1 MAERPPWHRVMEVF
15 TRVSDMYYTFRL
27 PAQASVPD
35 GAILH
40 HLRILLGQFK
50 QTQRQEETMKPHPIR
65 ACAIRG
71 KLFYA
76 RVTWRSRIVAPIALT
91 LVTAIVAA
99 ACTGGNDIEEIATAQ
114 PTAAQSAATAPT
126 AAPTA
131 VPTTAAAEPA
141 AIQTSANCDPST
153 TVDPAEIAKPASS
166 ELSIE
171 EQKKALIA
179 IVNERL
185 SGFNN
190 EELPRLKIPPDA
202 RDHRQGGIWVTIE
215 FNSDFLDT
223 IPKSKE
229 CLDIL
234 MRDTYEALFTAGFD
248 LTWVDMTAI
257 GETIVRAKGR
267 SGIAPAQV
275 IKTRLTRD
283 VAETIDWAN
292 KESLDFDEIWNTLL
306 VNPVWRRAL
315 KEAQEGD

>member
-1 MAERPPWHRVMEVF
+1 
-15 TRVSDMYYTFRL
+15 
-27 PAQASVPD
+27 
-35 GAILH
+35 
-40 HLRILLGQFK
+40 
-50 QTQRQEETMKPHPIR
+50 MKPNPIR

-76 RVTWRSRIVAPIALT
+76 RVTWKSRIVAPIALT
-91 LVTAIVAA
+91 LVTTIVAA
-99 ACTGGNDIEEIATAQ
+99 ACTGGTDSEEIATAQ
-114 PTAAQSAATAPT
+114 PTVSQSAATAPT
-126 AAPTA
+126 AASTA
-131 VPTTAAAEPA
+131 VPTTAAAEPI
-141 AIQTSANCDPST
+141 AIPTLANCDPTAT
-153 TVDPAEIAKPASS
+153 THPAEIAKPASS

-248 LTWVDMTAI
+248 LMWVDMTAI
-257 GETIVRAKGR
+257 GETMLHGGSGRSRGR
-267 SGIAPAQV
+267 SGMAPAQV

-315 KEAQEGD
+315 QEAQEGD

>member
-1 MAERPPWHRVMEVF
+1 
-15 TRVSDMYYTFRL
+15 
-27 PAQASVPD
+27 
-35 GAILH
+35 
-40 HLRILLGQFK
+40 
-50 QTQRQEETMKPHPIR
+50 MKPHPIR
-65 ACAIRG
+65 ECAIRG

-76 RVTWRSRIVAPIALT
+76 RVTWRSRFAAPIALT

-99 ACTGGNDIEEIATAQ
+99 ACAGGIDSEEIATAQ
-114 PTAAQSAATAPT
+114 PTAAQSAATAQPTAAQSAATAPTAAPAAAPTAVPTTAATAPSAAST

-153 TVDPAEIAKPASS
+153 TAHPAERAKPASS

-223 IPKSKE
+223 IPESKE

-248 LTWVDMTAI
+248 LTWVDMTAL

-292 KESLDFDEIWNTLL
+292 KELLDFDEIWNTLL
-306 VNPVWRRAL
+306 VSPVWRRAL
-315 KEAQEGD
+315 QEAQEGD

>member
-1 MAERPPWHRVMEVF
+1 
-15 TRVSDMYYTFRL
+15 
-27 PAQASVPD
+27 
-35 GAILH
+35 
-40 HLRILLGQFK
+40 
-50 QTQRQEETMKPHPIR
+50 MKPHPIR

-91 LVTAIVAA
+91 LVTTIVAA
-99 ACTGGNDIEEIATAQ
+99 ACTGGTDSEEITTAQ
-114 PTAAQSAATAPT
+114 PTVSQSAATAPTAASTAVPTTAATAPTAASTAAPTAVPTTAATAPTDAST

-131 VPTTAAAEPA
+131 VPTTAAAEPI
-141 AIQTSANCDPST
+141 AIPTLANCDPTAT
-153 TVDPAEIAKPASS
+153 THPAERAKPASS

-185 SGFNN
+185 SGSNN
-190 EELPRLKIPPDA
+190 KELPRLKIPPDA

-223 IPKSKE
+223 IPESKD

-248 LTWVDMTAI
+248 LTWVDMTAL

-275 IKTRLTRD
+275 IKTRLTHD

-306 VNPVWRRAL
+306 ISPVWRRAL

>member
-1 MAERPPWHRVMEVF
+1 MR
-15 TRVSDMYYTFRL
+15 
-27 PAQASVPD
+27 
-35 GAILH
+35 
-40 HLRILLGQFK
+40 
-50 QTQRQEETMKPHPIR
+50 PHPIR
-65 ACAIRG
+65 ACAMRG

-76 RVTWRSRIVAPIALT
+76 RVTSRSRIVAPIALT
-91 LVTAIVAA
+91 LVTAIVVT
-99 ACTGGNDIEEIATAQ
+99 ACAGGTDSEEGATAQ
-114 PTAAQSAATAPT
+114 PTAAQSAASAPT

-131 VPTTAAAEPA
+131 APTTVPTTVPTTAAAAPTVAPA
-141 AIQTSANCDPST
+141 AA
-153 TVDPAEIAKPASS
+153 PAEVPAAAAAEPTAIPTSKVCRPIATADHAETATAASS
-166 ELSIE
+166 DLSIE

-202 RDHRQGGIWVTIE
+202 RDHRQGGIWVTVE

-248 LTWVDMTAI
+248 LTWVDMTAL
-257 GETIVRAKGR
+257 GETIVRSRGR

-275 IKTRLTRD
+275 IKTRLKRE

-292 KESLDFDEIWNTLL
+292 KESLDFDEIWDTLL
-306 VNPVWRRAL
+306 LSPVWRRAL
-315 KEAQEGD
+315 EEAQEGN

>member
-1 MAERPPWHRVMEVF
+1 MR
-15 TRVSDMYYTFRL
+15 
-27 PAQASVPD
+27 
-35 GAILH
+35 
-40 HLRILLGQFK
+40 
-50 QTQRQEETMKPHPIR
+50 PHPIR

-76 RVTWRSRIVAPIALT
+76 RVTSRSRIVAPIALT
-91 LVTAIVAA
+91 LVTAIVGA
-99 ACTGGNDIEEIATAQ
+99 ACAGGTDSEEIATAQ

-126 AAPTA
+126 AVPTAAPTA
-131 VPTTAAAEPA
+131 VPTTAAIAPTAAPTAAPTEVPTTAAAEPT
-141 AIQTSANCDPST
+141 AIPESADCEPT
-153 TVDPAEIAKPASS
+153 APPPEGVAPGSS
-166 ELSIE
+166 DLSIE

-190 EELPRLKIPPDA
+190 KELPRLKIPPDA

-223 IPKSKE
+223 IPESKE

-248 LTWVDMTAI
+248 LTWVDMTAL
-257 GETIVRAKGR
+257 GETIVRARGR

-275 IKTRLTRD
+275 IKTRLKRD

-292 KESLDFDEIWNTLL
+292 KDSLDFDEIWDTLL
-306 VNPVWRRAL
+306 LAPVWRRAL
-315 KEAQEGD
+315 QEAEEGN

>member
-1 MAERPPWHRVMEVF
+1 
-15 TRVSDMYYTFRL
+15 
-27 PAQASVPD
+27 
-35 GAILH
+35 
-40 HLRILLGQFK
+40 
-50 QTQRQEETMKPHPIR
+50 MKPHPIR

-131 VPTTAAAEPA
+131 VLTTAATASTAASTAAPTAVPTTAATAPTAASTAAPTAVPTTAAVEPA

-229 CLDIL
+229 CIDIL

-248 LTWVDMTAI
+248 LMWVDMTAI
-257 GETIVRAKGR
+257 GETMLHGGSGRSRGR
-267 SGIAPAQV
+267 SGMAPAQV

-306 VNPVWRRAL
+306 MSPVWRRAL

>member
-1 MAERPPWHRVMEVF
+1 
-15 TRVSDMYYTFRL
+15 
-27 PAQASVPD
+27 
-35 GAILH
+35 
-40 HLRILLGQFK
+40 
-50 QTQRQEETMKPHPIR
+50 MKPHPIR

-99 ACTGGNDIEEIATAQ
+99 ACTGGIDSEEIATAQ
-114 PTAAQSAATAPT
+114 PTAAQSAATAPTAAPTAVPTTAATAPTAAST

-153 TVDPAEIAKPASS
+153 TVDPVEIAKPASS

-248 LTWVDMTAI
+248 LMWVDMTAL

-306 VNPVWRRAL
+306 MSPVWRRAL

>member
-1 MAERPPWHRVMEVF
+1 
-15 TRVSDMYYTFRL
+15 
-27 PAQASVPD
+27 
-35 GAILH
+35 
-40 HLRILLGQFK
+40 
-50 QTQRQEETMKPHPIR
+50 MKPHRIR

-76 RVTWRSRIVAPIALT
+76 RVTSRSRIVAPIALT

-99 ACTGGNDIEEIATAQ
+99 ACADGTDSEETATAQ

-126 AAPTA
+126 ATPTAAPTA
-131 VPTTAAAEPA
+131 VPTTAAAEPT
-141 AIQTSANCDPST
+141 AIPTLANCDPT
-153 TVDPAEIAKPASS
+153 ATAHPAERAKPASS
-166 ELSIE
+166 DLSIE

-190 EELPRLKIPPDA
+190 KELPRLKIPPDA

-248 LTWVDMTAI
+248 LTWVDMTAL
-257 GETIVRAKGR
+257 GETIVRARGR

-283 VAETIDWAN
+283 VAKTIDWAN

-306 VNPVWRRAL
+306 LSPVWRRAL
-315 KEAQEGD
+315 QEAQEGE